1 MIEITTHLIY
11 DNDGEIFVGY
21 TSPLFCNTLHQDNV
35 LDISGP
41 ASVEIT
47 KALRRCK
54 TFEDYPM
61 SMRDLL
67 NRSRLLH
74 LGDGNDTLKLQN
86 LFFRPLADVL
96 NQKSP
101 VKVINLMKDYDKFWH
116 SDYIFFYNLSN
127 KYIGLDTHGSKDT
140 LTPNSMMYYRKSD
153 AKVHRVMVPVI
164 DLLLDK
170 EVGRGTR

>member
-21 TSPLFCNTLHQDNV
+21 TSPLFCNTLHQDNI
-35 LDISGP
+35 LDIPGA

-61 SMRDLL
+61 SMKNLL
-67 NRSRLLH
+67 DGNRLLH
-74 LGDGNDTLKLQN
+74 LGDGNGTLKLQN

-101 VKVINLMKDYDKFWH
+101 VKVINLMKDYNKFWH
-116 SDYIFFYNLSN
+116 SDYIFFYNISN
-127 KYIGLDTHGSKDT
+127 KYISINTDT
-140 LTPNSMMYYRKSD
+140 LNTLFPESMMYYC
-153 AKVHRVMVPVI
+153 KVDGKVYRVALPVI
-164 DLLLDK
+164 DVLLHK
-170 EVGRGTR
+170 EVRGSAS